1 MSASNQQEGRQR
13 DGSSKRGSEMD
24 VGVLKKEG
32 LIARRERRTDPMARV
47 VERCQEGDPAAFR
60 ALYDRYAAGVHRHL
74 CVLIGPGEDVDDLI
88 QLVFLN
94 VFQSIDRFKGRSAF
108 STWLFRITVNVARQ
122 EIRQRKRRRRLDAAV
137 HEVSEVR
144 GAGTRRNP
152 EKQLSEWQE
161 IYDVLDR
168 LPPKKRETYV
178 LYTYEGCSLSDI
190 AQLLNSSIST
200 IGSRLQS
207 ARKELLRALEG
218 GSR

>member
-1 MSASNQQEGRQR
+1 
-13 DGSSKRGSEMD
+13 MD
-24 VGVLKKEG
+24 AGVLGKQG
-32 LIARRERRTDPMARV
+32 LIARRKRETDPLARV

-60 ALYDRYAAGVHRHL
+60 QLYDRCAAGVHRHL

-94 VFQSIDRFKGRSAF
+94 VFQSIGRFKGRSAF

-144 GAGTRRNP
+144 GAGTSRDP

-178 LYTYEGCSLSDI
+178 LYTYEGFSLSDI
-190 AQLLNSSIST
+190 AQLLSSSIST

-207 ARKELLRALEG
+207 ARREILRALEG
-218 GSR
+218 GRR